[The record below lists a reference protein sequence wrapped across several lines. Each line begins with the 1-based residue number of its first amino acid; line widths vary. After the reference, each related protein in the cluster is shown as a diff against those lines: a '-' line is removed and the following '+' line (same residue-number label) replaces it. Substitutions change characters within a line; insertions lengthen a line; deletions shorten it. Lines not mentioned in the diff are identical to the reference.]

1 GGDLMDLAHDAV
13 EPEPEPQRRRLG
25 WTADNALVRAV
36 GRIRLPL
43 GAKLLIG
50 FAVVGALLAIGYVL
64 GVVALGQSNSRGEQL
79 LRLQRRAV
87 NLQIV
92 LTDAAQLQKMIEF
105 RIVTPG
111 LDPEG
116 LDTGVDQAIANDMAQ
131 LCHDSGLSC
140 LRAQPAAHFQLSN
153 VDLKTF

>member
-1 GGDLMDLAHDAV
+1 MDLAHDAV
-13 EPEPEPQRRRLG
+13 EPEPASRRRRLG

-36 GRIRLPL
+36 GRVRLPL

-87 NLQIV
+87 NLQLV
-92 LTDAAQLQKMIEF
+92 LADANQLKRTIEY
-105 RIVTPG
+105 RINAPGEDPKQFGSG
-111 LDPEG
+111 LDQEIG
-116 LDTGVDQAIANDMAQ
+116 ADMSQ
-131 LCHDSGLSC
+131 LCFDSG
-140 LRAQPAAHFQLSN
+140 R
-153 VDLKTF
+153 